1 MNSETNISNM
11 QAEQATKGVLIIDL
25 PDALW
30 ARQQAGFSRIRLG
43 MPRHNETL
51 KTKKEASAN

>member
-1 MNSETNISNM
+1 MNM
-11 QAEQATKGVLIIDL
+11 QSEQINKGVVIIDL

-30 ARQQAGFSRIRLG
+30 ARQKANPSRIRLG

-51 KTKKEASAN
+51 KTKKEAPAN

>member
-30 ARQQAGFSRIRLG
+30 ARKPTSFSRIRLG
-43 MPRHNETL
+43 QPRHNETL
-51 KTKKEASAN
+51 KTKKEAPAN